1 MPSITCDCGFVAED
15 ADQYKVEAKIWHHA
29 IKEHLEMLKQMTPEQ
44 IEGVLKNNDEQMK
57 I

>member
-15 ADQYKVEAKIWHHA
+15 TDQYKVEAKIWHHA